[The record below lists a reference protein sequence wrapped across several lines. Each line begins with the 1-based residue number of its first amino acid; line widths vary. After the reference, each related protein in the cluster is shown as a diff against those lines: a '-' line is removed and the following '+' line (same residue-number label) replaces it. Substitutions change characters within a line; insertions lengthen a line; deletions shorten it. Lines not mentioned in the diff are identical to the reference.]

1 MAFKL
6 WFVNFNVVQE
16 LKGLQDKNVTRPS
29 LDDSLN
35 EEKEIENVTQEITKV
50 LEHVFFI

>member
-1 MAFKL
+1 M
-6 WFVNFNVVQE
+6 WFVYFNIVQE

-50 LEHVFFI
+50 LKHACFKNA